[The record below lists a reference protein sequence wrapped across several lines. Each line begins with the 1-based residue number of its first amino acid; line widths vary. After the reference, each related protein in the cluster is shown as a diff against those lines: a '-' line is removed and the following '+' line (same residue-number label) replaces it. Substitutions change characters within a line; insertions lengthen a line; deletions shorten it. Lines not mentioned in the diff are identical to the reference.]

1 MRGRRYLFLLA
12 LLWVGGLLWQFGTHD
27 GKNLNPFDDP
37 GESTARPGQN
47 LTMADRISSF
57 LQRAPG
63 RSPAVRQERQPA
75 YVERQVMV
83 RAAAGT
89 SLAELA
95 ESHGAYLVREPRH
108 SGQGILSV
116 PSHFTREDFLSVL
129 HEDARVSY
137 AGSMGLIYGAADPET
152 SYTVYQWHLGTVDAQ
167 DVQPTTDHLVV
178 AVLDTGVAYETHS
191 DESGSYVQAPS
202 LASTLFVAPW
212 DFVNDDAHAN
222 DDHQHGTHIASVISS
237 DGAVLGVSP
246 RTSIMPVKVLGADNS
261 GIELDLIDAI
271 WHAVDNN
278 ADVINMSLSFGPE
291 YVLSPGLDEAL
302 QAAWDAGIL
311 MIAAAGNAGAEYV
324 SYPAAHVNVLAVG
337 ATSSK
342 DDDIDVGHLLATDYT
357 NRNPGIDFVAPGGDV
372 TVDNNEDGVPDGILG
387 ETIALND
394 PATISYVLYAG
405 TSQAAA
411 VASGAAVQLL
421 AAGATHEDAYGAL
434 QLGAK
439 SLGSEFEDGFGRGRV
454 CIAESDKK
462 FDDGKTGALPRYHV
476 AIMPY
481 LKESGDSIEPKFE
494 LTALDEAGLPA
505 DGVELYAAITGT
517 TSDIVKCKTSGDGRC
532 EVKAPKVDYL
542 DDDGQP
548 RAAAWAIN
556 VPTGKKD
563 DIGVHPR
570 TAFFAPDALEIML
583 AALEQEPD
591 LDGSLL
597 AFHWPHGKDPD
608 FDDLWESY
616 FLVDTGSGLGGTP
629 LGVIFTPR
637 LMASGSETG
646 YDVDLDG
653 TGLGGT
659 PLGTVLVRRF
669 DIEGTGLGGTPLGNR
684 LLTLKSFDGSGLGGT
699 PLGFRPP
706 QMFTGSGSGTFD
718 APDVYL
724 DGSAVLLGETAWC
737 GADLTDTALGASL
750 DGSDWFTAEGYAGA
764 TAFTATGHVEGE
776 VIEMVGTGAGATDL
790 ALP

>member
-1 MRGRRYLFLLA
+1 MRGRRYLILLA
-12 LLWVGGLLWQFGTHD
+12 LLWAGGALWQFGTHD
-27 GKNLNPFDDP
+27 GTNLNPFDDP
-37 GESTARPGQN
+37 GESPARPGQK

-57 LQRAPG
+57 LQRAPS
-63 RSPAVRQERQPA
+63 RAPAARQEQQPA

-83 RAAAGT
+83 RPAMGT

-95 ESHGAYLVREPRH
+95 ESHGAFLVREPRH
-108 SGQGILSV
+108 SGHGILSV
-116 PSHFTREDFLSVL
+116 PAHFAREDFLGVL
-129 HEDARVSY
+129 HDDARVSY
-137 AGSMGLIYGAADPET
+137 AGSMGLIYGASEPET
-152 SYTVYQWHLGTVDAQ
+152 SYTVYQWHLGSVDALE
-167 DVQPTTDHLVV
+167 VQPITDHLVV
-178 AVLDTGVAYETHS
+178 AVLDTGVAYETYS
-191 DESGSYVQAPS
+191 DDSGSYVQAPS

-212 DFVNDDAHAN
+212 DFVNDDAHPN
-222 DDHQHGTHIASVISS
+222 DDHQHGTHITSVISS
-237 DGAVLGVSP
+237 DGAVMGVAP

-271 WHAVDNN
+271 WHAADNG

-311 MIAAAGNAGAEYV
+311 LVAAAGNAGGEYV

-394 PATISYVLYAG
+394 PGTISYVLYAG

-434 QLGAK
+434 HLGAK
-439 SLGSEFEDGFGRGRV
+439 SLGSEFIDGYGQGKLR
-454 CIAESDKK
+454 IEEADKK
-462 FDDGKTGALPRYHV
+462 FGEGKTGALPSYYV

-481 LKESGDSIEPKFE
+481 LKEAGSDIEAKFE
-494 LTALDEAGLPA
+494 LTAMDETGALA
-505 DGVELYAAITGT
+505 DGVEFYATITGT
-517 TSDIVKCKTSGDGRC
+517 TSAIVKCKTNGDGRC
-532 EVKAPKVDYL
+532 ELKAPKVKYL
-542 DDDGQP
+542 DDDGLP
-548 RAAAWAIN
+548 RAAAWAVN
-556 VPTGKKD
+556 VTTGKKD
-563 DIGVHPR
+563 NIGVHPR

-597 AFHWPHGKDPD
+597 AFHWPEGKDPD
-608 FDDLWESY
+608 FDDMWESY

-637 LMASGSETG
+637 LMASGSETS

-684 LLTLKSFDGSGLGGT
+684 LLGFKSFDGSGLGGT

-706 QMFTGSGSGTFD
+706 QMFSGSGTGTFD

-724 DGSAVLLGETAWC
+724 DGSAVLMAETAWC
-737 GADLTDTALGASL
+737 STDLTDTALGASL
-750 DGSDWFTAEGYAGA
+750 DGTDWFTAEGYGSA

-776 VIEMVGTGAGATDL
+776 VIELVGSGAGTADL
-790 ALP
+790 VLP